1 MARGKYLII
10 GMGQLG
16 QVLLDA
22 LLDAHAEILV
32 VDSKEEKIRQIQDKV
47 RNTVVLDA
55 TNAEVLRKFDLE
67 TFDAAIVTMGE
78 QFQNILLIS
87 VLLKE
92 LGVKKVIARASS
104 KLEERLLKKIGVD
117 IVIFPEVE
125 MGKKLAN
132 MLLRKSVE
140 EVIPLAD
147 DNSIINV
154 KVPDVFIGKPLS
166 RLRLRRNYS
175 INVIAVKNLENEREN
190 MLIPNSSYVFKK
202 DDTLIIIGENDNI
215 DRFTRDCLQSGL

>member
-1 MARGKYLII
+1 MTKGKYLII

-16 QVLLDA
+16 QVLLDT
-22 LLDAHAEILV
+22 LLDAHAEVLV
-32 VDSKEEKIRQIQDKV
+32 VDAKEEKIRQIQDKV
-47 RNTVVLDA
+47 RNALVLDA

-132 MLLRKSVE
+132 ILLRKSVE
-140 EVIPLAD
+140 EIIPLAD

-154 KVPDVFIGKPLS
+154 KVPALFIGKPIS
-166 RLRLRRNYS
+166 RLRLRRNYN
-175 INVIAVKNLENEREN
+175 INVIAVKNFEHEREN
-190 MLIPNSSYVFKK
+190 MLIPNASYVFKK
-202 DDTLIIIGENDNI
+202 DDILIIIGENDNI
-215 DRFTRDCLQSGL
+215 DRFTKDCLQSGV